1 MRSAFTELVR
11 TRRRTV
17 RRLARVLI
25 ALAALVL
32 ICLSPLALLAID
44 TNRIDWNR
52 LSSIGQSYGAISA
65 VLSAA
70 AVGGVAVT
78 LILQNEQ
85 AKDARRFA
93 VREMHRELLRMAI
106 DRPGLLDAW
115 GPFPARDTATP
126 ELAVYTNLVVN
137 YLVLLHQTGA
147 AKVDE
152 IRAHARFMA
161 TGEWPQQYWSATA
174 ETWRAAFSGADNEI
188 INVIDDEFQRART
201 HNPRANGAG

>member
-1 MRSAFTELVR
+1 MRSARAGFVR
-11 TRRRTV
+11 SH
-17 RRLARVLI
+17 RRLVLRLTRLVITLLALALI
-25 ALAALVL
+25 A
-32 ICLSPLALLAID
+32 LSPLALLAIN

-106 DRPGLLDAW
+106 DRPSLFEAW
-115 GPFPARDTATP
+115 GQFPARD
-126 ELAVYTNLVVN
+126 LAGPDLVVYTNLVLN
-137 YLVLLHQTGA
+137 YLVLLHRTGA
-147 AKVDE
+147 AKMDE
-152 IRAHARFMA
+152 VRMYVRFMA
-161 TGEWPQQYWSATA
+161 NGEWGQRYWSETA
-174 ETWRAAFSGADNEI
+174 ETWRAAYSGADREI
-188 INVIDDEFQRART
+188 IDAIDEEFMRT
-201 HNPRANGAG
+201 RPLRPSSQPD